1 MLLEVCNQNGN
12 RQVDLKYKSHKIY
25 NGKYSLNGLPALFD
39 HKGNTQTLEILMQ
52 DDVIGLEVKLLYG
65 VFEKEDVITRSVII
79 KNHSKENVQIDKIL
93 SANLDFSY
101 GDFDIINFTGRHTME
116 RQMQRSQVRQ
126 GIYQIG
132 SIRGTSSHQQN
143 PFGILCERNASETY
157 GDCYGLSFLYSGN
170 FIMEVEQDQFFSNKN
185 DNGNSSA

>member
-1 MLLEVCNQNGN
+1 M
-12 RQVDLKYKSHKIY
+12 
-25 NGKYSLNGLPALFD
+25 
-39 HKGNTQTLEILMQ
+39 
-52 DDVIGLEVKLLYG
+52 
-65 VFEKEDVITRSVII
+65 FEKQDVITRSVIV
-79 KNHSKENVQIDKIL
+79 KNHNKEKVQIEKIL

-116 RQMQRSQVRQ
+116 RQMQRSKVTQ

-157 GDCYGLSFLYSGN
+157 ESER
-170 FIMEVEQDQFFSNKN
+170 I
-185 DNGNSSA
+185 

>member
-1 MLLEVCNQNGN
+1 MN
-12 RQVDLKYKSHKIY
+12 RQVNLKYKSHKIY

-52 DDVIGLEVKLLYG
+52 DDVIGLEVRLLYG

-132 SIRGTSSHQQN
+132 SIRGTSVISRIRLEFFAREMHQKHMEIVMDSH
-143 PFGILCERNASETY
+143 FYIVET
-157 GDCYGLSFLYSGN
+157 L
-170 FIMEVEQDQFFSNKN
+170 
-185 DNGNSSA
+185 

>member
-1 MLLEVCNQNGN
+1 MEVCNQNGN

-65 VFEKEDVITRSVII
+65 VFELVDVITRSVII

-132 SIRGTSSHQQN
+132 SIRGTSSHQ
-143 PFGILCERNASETY
+143 
-157 GDCYGLSFLYSGN
+157 SG
-170 FIMEVEQDQFFSNKN
+170 FS
-185 DNGNSSA
+185 SSANGSVTPSARSANWNTHNSCLPFSALRFHANTQECSVSG